1 MKGADNV
8 KLISRLMDA
17 IALGGIGF
25 ILGYNYH
32 DQALEMTRRQTD
44 RLIVFMFV
52 GFVIFVVLSEVIKA
66 ELSRK
71 LTEVGDN
78 TK

>member
-1 MKGADNV
+1 M

-17 IALGGIGF
+17 IALGAIGF
-25 ILGYNYH
+25 ILGFNYH
-32 DQALEMTRRQTD
+32 DQAMEMSQRQAE
-44 RLIVFMFV
+44 RLIVFMFI
-52 GFVIFVVLSEVIKA
+52 GFVIFIVLSEVIKA

-71 LTEVGDN
+71 FTEVGDN